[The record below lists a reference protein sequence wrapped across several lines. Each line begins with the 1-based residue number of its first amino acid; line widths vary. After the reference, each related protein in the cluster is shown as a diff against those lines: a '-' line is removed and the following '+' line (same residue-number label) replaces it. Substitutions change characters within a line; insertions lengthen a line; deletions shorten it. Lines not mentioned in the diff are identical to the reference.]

1 MPEGDN
7 HPGADDAAAATPVM
21 IAAFAGWNDAGDA
34 ATGVI
39 DHLAESWSAVPLAEV
54 DPDEYYDF
62 QVNRPTVRIDADG
75 VRQLEWP
82 TTRLLSARPPRSDR
96 EIILVKG
103 IEPNM
108 RWRAFCDDVLALAEE
123 LGVEQVVTLGALL
136 ADVPH
141 TRPVP
146 ITVSGTDDGLARNL
160 GLEPSRYEGPTG
172 IVGVFQSAAA
182 QAGWSAT
189 SLWAAVPH
197 YVAQSPCPKAT
208 LMLVQKIEDLLE
220 IPVPLGELP
229 DEAQAWQHGV
239 EELATEDPDVA
250 EYVKRLEEA
259 RDTTDLPEASG
270 EHIAREFERYLRR
283 RSDN

>member
-1 MPEGDN
+1 MPDGENEPTPVEDGVND
-7 HPGADDAAAATPVM
+7 PVM

-39 DHLAESWSAVPLAEV
+39 DHLAECWDATPFAEV
-54 DPDEYYDF
+54 DPDDYYDF
-62 QVNRPTVRIDADG
+62 QVNRPTVRVDEGG
-75 VRQLEWP
+75 VRRLDWP
-82 TTRLLSARPPRSDR
+82 TTRLLSARPPGSDHDM
-96 EIILVKG
+96 ILVKG

-108 RWRAFCDDVLALAEE
+108 RWRAFCEELLETATE
-123 LGVEQVVTLGALL
+123 LGVRRIVSLGALL

-146 ITVSGTDDGLARNL
+146 VTVSGTEDDVAHTL
-160 GLEPSRYEGPTG
+160 GLEWSRYEGPTG
-172 IVGVFQSAAA
+172 IVGVFQSSAGAA
-182 QAGWSAT
+182 GFSAT

-197 YVAQSPCPKAT
+197 YVSQSPCPKAT
-208 LMLVQKIEDLLE
+208 LVLVQKVEDLLDVS
-220 IPVPLGELP
+220 VPLGDLP

-283 RSDN
+283 REP